1 MSATLFG
8 DWPDPKNDAAPSA
21 NGASANGQDAPKS
34 TPRNARRKPNSI
46 APAHRHAPPGTSRVA
61 AARVMPRATA
71 QAAQILAH
79 IQACGEHGCTDDEGE
94 TALGIIP
101 QSYTPRRRWLAQR
114 GDVVATD
121 RRRPT
126 RRGCPATVWVAR
138 ELAPVRV
145 EVPAPTPRSVERW
158 PIPAAYR
165 GGAL

>member
-8 DWPDPKNDAAPSA
+8 DWPDPKNDAAPSV
-21 NGASANGQDAPKS
+21 NGASANEPSAPKS
-34 TPRNARRKPNSI
+34 TPRKQRRQPNSI

-61 AARVMPRATA
+61 ASRAMPRATA

-79 IQACGEHGCTDDEGE
+79 IQSCGAYGCTDDEGE
-94 TALGIIP
+94 DALGIIA
-101 QSYTPRRRWLAQR
+101 QSYTPRRRWLALR

-121 RRRPT
+121 LRRHT

-138 ELAPVRV
+138 EFAPVRV
-145 EVPAPTPRSVERW
+145 DDSAPTPRSAERYA
-158 PIPAAYR
+158 I